1 MPQKLVTEELKP
13 ENHDIHKIEMPSTT
27 APVSPHEKISMAANM
42 IKILT

>member
-13 ENHDIHKIEMPSTT
+13 ENHNIHKIETPSTI
-27 APVSPHEKISMAANM
+27 APVSPNEKISMTANV